1 MCVGGGWGVWPWSGL
16 WSVQLFVPRT
26 HQHLQHSC
34 RVFGGISSSSSS
46 LFLKRLICGG
56 RPAWRQQADAISTTY
71 MAITPTKTPRAA
83 GTYCTLLCVY
93 CPFHFFFFHLLF
105 STSHSTRCPQ
115 QRHGNTGDEC
125 RQRKSRRQEN
135 GGGGG
140 GGVNLHRRTRKDLV
154 RLSVTLWGGWW

>member
-93 CPFHFFFFHLLF
+93 CPFHFFFFISF
-105 STSHSTRCPQ
+105 SPPLTRLAVLSSAMATQEMNVDKENPD
-115 QRHGNTGDEC
+115 G
-125 RQRKSRRQEN
+125 RKMEEEEE
-135 GGGGG
+135 
-140 GGVNLHRRTRKDLV
+140 
-154 RLSVTLWGGWW
+154 GWTCTEGQGKI